1 MWIPADW
8 MVWTYIAVL
17 ALMTVASFAIAF
29 AEDKTN
35 DIHATDSIG
44 SLASIVI
51 LHDWFSDR
59 TTHTQGVLWLLILI
73 YTLAT
78 LEATIRAIRRET
90 FEDEEE
96 AKAAMIFSVVFIF
109 ALSFPIYYLAAVMVA
124 KVG

>member
-17 ALMTVASFAIAF
+17 ALMTGASFAITF
-29 AEDKTN
+29 AEDKLD
-35 DIHATDSIG
+35 DIHATDIIG
-44 SLASIVI
+44 SLASVAI

-59 TTHTQGVLWLLILI
+59 MTHSQSVLWLLILI

-90 FEDEEE
+90 FENEEE
-96 AKAAMIFSVVFIF
+96 AQATAIFSVVFIF
-109 ALSFPIYYLAAVMVA
+109 VLSLPIYYLAAVMVA
-124 KVG
+124 RL